1 MALHLTMLRCPDDS
15 PLESRAVESGEFS
28 IGRGANNNWVLKD
41 SKRHLSSRHCVIAS
55 QAGGWQIRDYSL
67 NGTFLNR
74 EDAPLGEG
82 SVRDLRDGDHLRLGP
97 YEIEVR
103 LTEQPAQSVLPTTPA
118 NPANPFDLD
127 PFAPRQS
134 AQQPAHDPSLGSA
147 GAGDS
152 TGGAFVGAA
161 ATLPHDYNPLD
172 DDHLGPAQD
181 AHSVGDGV
189 PSIGGHA
196 PLPEDWDR
204 DFALELG
211 PATPPVEDLLEVFL
225 RGARLEEAHPTD
237 PAAAMEAMG
246 AAFREM
252 VHGLRRVLMARRDV
266 KTEFRIETTGLLPQG
281 NNPLKF
287 STSDDDALAALLGA
301 GRQSE
306 MTAEDAVAQALT
318 DIRLHELASL
328 AAMQSAVRALLADLE
343 PEKLSRGAGDGGLN
357 FVAGQRKARAWDAFE
372 AHYKQLNQALADNFD
387 SVFGK
392 AFAVA
397 YEKALAELV
406 AKEPAAAPEQS
417 APRSRSR

>member
-1 MALHLTMLRCPDDS
+1 MLRCPDDG
-15 PLESRAVESGEFS
+15 PLDSRAVESGEFS
-28 IGRGANNNWVLKD
+28 IGRGANNNWVLPD
-41 SKRHLSSRHCVIAS
+41 SKRHLSSRHCVIAH
-55 QAGGWQIRDYSL
+55 QAGGWQIRDHSL

-74 EDAPLGEG
+74 EDTPIGEG

-103 LTEQPAQSVLPTTPA
+103 LTEQPTQPVLPTTRA
-118 NPANPFDLD
+118 DSVNPFDLD

-134 AQQPAHDPSLGSA
+134 PQQPGHDPLLGSGPASDPAA
-147 GAGDS
+147 G
-152 TGGAFVGAA
+152 VGAA
-161 ATLPHDYNPLD
+161 VQLPHDYNPLD
-172 DDHLGPAQD
+172 DDHFDPAQD
-181 AHSVGDGV
+181 AQPAGNGASG
-189 PSIGGHA
+189 IGGHA
-196 PLPEDWDR
+196 QLPDDWDR
-204 DFALELG
+204 DFASELG
-211 PATPPVEDLLEVFL
+211 PATPPVEDLLKVFL
-225 RGARLEEAHPTD
+225 RGAHLEDARLTD

-246 AAFREM
+246 AAFRQM

-306 MTAEDAVAQALT
+306 MTAADAFAQALI

-372 AHYKQLNQALADNFD
+372 AHYKQLNQALVDNFD
-387 SVFGK
+387 SAFGK
-392 AFAVA
+392 AFAIA
-397 YEKALAELV
+397 YEKALVELA
-406 AKEPAAAPEQS
+406 AKEAAAEPKQS
-417 APRSRSR
+417 VPRSRNR